1 MSNDTMRVI
10 ALEEHYADPEL
21 LAINRFDVSRLPISR
36 RAGLTDYRARLADMD
51 QAGVDIHV
59 LSTLPPGMQVLPGR
73 HAPTDARAANRRL
86 YEHAIT
92 TWPDRFAGFATLPLT
107 DPDAAAAELVYAVRE
122 LGFVGAMVH
131 GMVEGRF
138 LDHLDFAPVLET
150 AAGLGV
156 PLYLHPGFPPPSV
169 FENYYSGLPPGI
181 GHALG
186 THAYGWH
193 YETSLHALRLI
204 ATGVFDRLPALQIIL
219 GHLGEGL
226 PFHLQRIERVLTE
239 AAPHLAQP
247 VGSYVRNNFW
257 ITTSGYFDD
266 HPFQLAR
273 NVIGDSRLMFSV
285 DYPFSDNATA
295 TRWLHGL
302 GLEPDALH
310 AIAHRNA
317 EQLLRLTPPV
327 RSQLRTP

>member
-1 MSNDTMRVI
+1 MTKDTMRVI
-10 ALEEHYADPEL
+10 ALEEHYGDPEL
-21 LAINRFDVSRLPISR
+21 LAINEFDASRLPMSR

-51 QAGVDIHV
+51 QAGIDLQV
-59 LSTLPPGMQVLPGR
+59 LSTLPPGIQELPGR
-73 HAPTDARAANRRL
+73 HASTEARAANRRL
-86 YEHAIT
+86 HEQAIT
-92 TWPDRFAGFATLPLT
+92 IWPDRFAGFATLPLIN
-107 DPDAAAAELVYAVRE
+107 PDAAAAEPVYAVTE
-122 LGFVGAMVH
+122 LGFAGAMVH
-131 GMVEGRF
+131 GMVGKRF
-138 LDHLDFAPVLET
+138 LDHPDFATVLET

-169 FENYYSGLPPGI
+169 FENYYSGLSPGI

-247 VGSYVRNNFW
+247 VSSYLRKNFW
-257 ITTSGYFDD
+257 ITTSGYFDY

-273 NVIGDSRLMFSV
+273 DVIGDNRMMFAV

-302 GLEPDALH
+302 GLEPDAFH

-317 EQLLRLTPPV
+317 EQLLRLMPPSDV
-327 RSQLRTP
+327 R